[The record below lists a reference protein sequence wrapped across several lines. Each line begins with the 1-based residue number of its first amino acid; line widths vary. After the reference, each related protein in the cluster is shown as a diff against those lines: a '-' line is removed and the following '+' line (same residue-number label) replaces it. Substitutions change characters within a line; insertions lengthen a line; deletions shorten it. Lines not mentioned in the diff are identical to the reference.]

1 MSKFKGAF
9 EELDQFFNS
18 YDLAMFSQ
26 IKQQQIDSIIEDLFP
41 YKLGTEQVIVITD
54 YRKKKYTVSRYPITF
69 EEADQVLERA
79 KELIPPSKIN
89 SGIGMKKL
97 SKTAYNKLVKAKIL
111 QTGLYNGRSVEE
123 ADIDDELYEHL
134 VDIKS
139 DYKKGVLTA
148 FNADAEMAYNF
159 LKYEDEY
166 ADDLDIDFG
175 IDDLY
180 GSYDDNMKAIK
191 THFGSY

>member
-1 MSKFKGAF
+1 
-9 EELDQFFNS
+9 
-18 YDLAMFSQ
+18 
-26 IKQQQIDSIIEDLFP
+26 
-41 YKLGTEQVIVITD
+41 
-54 YRKKKYTVSRYPITF
+54 
-69 EEADQVLERA
+69 
-79 KELIPPSKIN
+79 
-89 SGIGMKKL
+89 MKKL
-97 SKTAYNKLVKAKIL
+97 TKTAYNKIVKAKIL

-123 ADIDDELYEHL
+123 AEIDDELYEHL

-148 FNADAEMAYNF
+148 FNADAEIAYNY
-159 LKYEDEY
+159 LKYEEEY

-191 THFGSY
+191 THFGAY